1 MSKKVSFIGSKLT
14 NDTIFVGTVGVL
26 FIWVTLITDKNRQE
40 PTRTDKR
47 HFIY

>member
-26 FIWVTLITDKNRQE
+26 FVYVV
-40 PTRTDKR
+40 
-47 HFIY
+47 F